1 MEQANLVSLR
11 RKTRYTAVFLGLVL
25 ALCVI
30 TVLNKMCIRD
40 RRRDDRAAHCEEQ

>member
-30 TVLNKMCIRD
+30 TVLNINIGSVPIPVR
-40 RRRDDRAAHCEEQ
+40 